1 MRSSLLVLCVLF
13 LVGCRASDG
22 PASDPVAAP
31 QANDK
36 GPAPVVTGAENTAA
50 YLDDLRGLRVAVVA
64 NQASRIG
71 QAHLVDSLLAAGV
84 DIVRILVPEHGLRG
98 TADAGAHVDDG
109 TDLRTGL
116 PVVSLYGAN
125 KKPTPDQLA
134 GIDRLVFDLQ
144 DVGVRFYTYIST
156 LHYVLEACAE
166 QDVPV
171 TVLDR
176 PNPNAHYVD
185 GPVLDPAFAS
195 FVGMHPVPVVYGMT
209 IGEYARMTNAE
220 FLPEGLRCDLTVVPC
235 LHYDHNTR
243 YDLPVRPSPNLPNA
257 VAVDLYPS
265 LCFFEGT
272 VVSVGRGTD
281 RPFQIY
287 GHPSFPADSTE
298 LVFTPAPTEGATNPK
313 LKGRVCHGFD
323 LRHRFRA
330 VQGLD
335 LGHLLTAFALH
346 PDQEAF
352 FLANGFFDKLAGTD
366 ALRAQVLAGMSEEAI
381 RATWQDDLG
390 RFRTVRAR
398 YLLYP

>member
-1 MRSSLLVLCVLF
+1 MRSLLLVFCAVLI
-13 LVGCRASDG
+13 LGCRASDHPPSDSVPR
-22 PASDPVAAP
+22 PAA
-31 QANDK
+31 QGK
-36 GPAPVVTGAENTAA
+36 GAAPVVTGAENTAA
-50 YLDDLRGLRVAVVA
+50 YLSDLRAQRIAVVA

-71 QAHLVDSLLAAGV
+71 QVHLVDSLLSAGI
-84 DIVRILVPEHGLRG
+84 DIVRILVPEHGFRG
-98 TADAGAHVDDG
+98 TADAGAHVSDG
-109 TDLRTGL
+109 TDPRTGL
-116 PVVSLYGAN
+116 PVVSLYGSN
-125 KKPTPDQLA
+125 KKPTPGQLA
-134 GIDRLVFDLQ
+134 GIDRVVFDLQ

-166 QDVPV
+166 NDVPV

-220 FLPEGLRCDLTVVPC
+220 FLPVGLRCDLTVVPC
-235 LHYDHNTR
+235 LNYDHFTR

-257 VAVDLYPS
+257 IAVDLYPS

-287 GHPSFPADSTE
+287 GHPGFPADSTDI
-298 LVFTPAPTEGATNPK
+298 VFTPAPTEGATNPK
-313 LKGRVCHGFD
+313 LNGRACHGFD

-330 VQGLD
+330 VQELD
-335 LGHLLTAFALH
+335 LNHLLTAFRLH
-346 PDQEAF
+346 PEPAAF
-352 FLANGFFDKLAGTD
+352 FLENGFFDKLAGTD
-366 ALRAQVLAGMSEEAI
+366 ALRTHVLDGWSEEAI
-381 RATWQDDLG
+381 RATWQSDLEA
-390 RFRTVRAR
+390 FRTMRAR